1 MALNDYRDKNGEL
14 SGRHRNTLVGCA
26 SEPLRFRF
34 RGRLLRESDRLMDG
48 LDQLDDASL
57 NKLAHDQEAGKLAR
71 IFCLI
76 DYATRNGPVESRTRR
91 RARLFV
97 HDPCGAHR
105 TG

>member
-57 NKLAHDQEAGKLAR
+57 NKLAHDGGRQTSADFLP
-71 IFCLI
+71 
-76 DYATRNGPVESRTRR
+76 N
-91 RARLFV
+91 
-97 HDPCGAHR
+97 
-105 TG
+105 